1 MLEAVSNPVRVA
13 SSRMSETFYG
23 PNGRVW
29 VALFLVALGFLLA
42 SFLPTINL
50 PWVEEDDYYGAL
62 YSQAAHNNLRAGL
75 CVTGGVPVTLY
86 FGPLPI
92 PRDAYYVHHPVLM
105 PLMVTA
111 AVAIFGEREWSVKL
125 VPILCSV
132 ASALFLWLLVR
143 DAMGRRAAALA
154 TAFFVTLPMELH
166 YGDMVDFEPPLLMWM
181 IAALVCLRYW
191 HVRGTNVWIVLAGF
205 CCSGAMW
212 TDWPGYLFVLSI
224 SIWLLWRKERSARF
238 FGIALLAIAA
248 ASGTLFLLQ
257 IRHVNPGSWRDL
269 WTAITMRLGN
279 GVAAGSSHID
289 PAAELHFTF
298 GKWARRILQSL
309 GQDYLSWT
317 WGFVLLGTIFLVRN
331 RKSSDWRW
339 LGWAILQMA
348 AAGIPYMLLLRNWS
362 YIHDWASFSLIGAIS
377 IQSGLGLEGLMEWM
391 DRSTVKF
398 FQPVGAIAI
407 VILFVFLSATGFM
420 QAEAQRSQLTMLD
433 GQVSEPARLAPD
445 MGRYLQR
452 AFPADTTIL
461 CNFDPNYSALSYYAQ
476 RTILRNVG
484 TADEWKD
491 ALDDSERLGGIL
503 WMGAP
508 STPEILAVLPKD
520 EVQQVEIDRIRF
532 AVWRPGR

>member
-1 MLEAVSNPVRVA
+1 
-13 SSRMSETFYG
+13 MSETFYS

-42 SFLPTINL
+42 SLLPTINL
-50 PWVEEDDYYGAL
+50 PWVEEDDYYAAL

-111 AVAIFGEREWSVKL
+111 AVAIFGEREWSVRL

-154 TAFFVTLPMELH
+154 AAFFVTLPMELH
-166 YGDMVDFEPPLLMWM
+166 YGDMVDFEPPILTLML
-181 IAALVCLRYW
+181 AALVCLRYW
-191 HVRGTNVWIVLAGF
+191 HVRGTNVWIALAGF
-205 CCSGAMW
+205 CCGGAMW

-224 SIWLLWRKERSARF
+224 SIWLLLRKERSARF

-257 IRHVNPGSWRDL
+257 IRHLNPGSWRDL
-269 WTAITMRLGN
+269 WTAVTIRLGN
-279 GVAAGSSHID
+279 GVAAGSSQID

-298 GKWARRILQSL
+298 GKWVRRILQSL

-339 LGWAILQMA
+339 LGWAVLQMGGGGDSLHA
-348 AAGIPYMLLLRNWS
+348 AAAQLVVYSRLGEFLFDRGHFYSERPW
-362 YIHDWASFSLIGAIS
+362 IGRS
-377 IQSGLGLEGLMEWM
+377 DGM
-391 DRSTVKF
+391 DGSQYGK
-398 FQPVGAIAI
+398 I
-407 VILFVFLSATGFM
+407 LSAC
-420 QAEAQRSQLTMLD
+420 RRDRYSHP
-433 GQVSEPARLAPD
+433 VRLPEREGTHAGGGATLP
-445 MGRYLQR
+445 
-452 AFPADTTIL
+452 THH
-461 CNFDPNYSALSYYAQ
+461 
-476 RTILRNVG
+476 VG
-484 TADEWKD
+484 WT
-491 ALDDSERLGGIL
+491 S
-503 WMGAP
+503 
-508 STPEILAVLPKD
+508 V
-520 EVQQVEIDRIRF
+520 
-532 AVWRPGR
+532 

>member
-143 DAMGRRAAALA
+143 DAMRRRAAALV

-166 YGDMVDFEPPLLMWM
+166 YGDMVDFEPPILTLML
-181 IAALVCLRYW
+181 AALVCLRYW

-205 CCSGAMW
+205 CCGGAMW

-224 SIWLLWRKERSARF
+224 SIWLLLRKERSARF

-269 WTAITMRLGN
+269 WTAVTMRLGN
-279 GVAAGSSHID
+279 GVAAGHRRSIRPRSCISRLVNGCDESFRVSVKITFPGRGDLFYWERFSSCAIGNCRTGAGSD
-289 PAAELHFTF
+289 GLSC
-298 GKWARRILQSL
+298 KWRRRE
-309 GQDYLSWT
+309 
-317 WGFVLLGTIFLVRN
+317 FL
-331 RKSSDWRW
+331 
-339 LGWAILQMA
+339 
-348 AAGIPYMLLLRNWS
+348 
-362 YIHDWASFSLIGAIS
+362 
-377 IQSGLGLEGLMEWM
+377 
-391 DRSTVKF
+391 TCCCC
-398 FQPVGAIAI
+398 
-407 VILFVFLSATGFM
+407 ATGRIFM
-420 QAEAQRSQLTMLD
+420 TGR
-433 GQVSEPARLAPD
+433 VSL
-445 MGRYLQR
+445 
-452 AFPADTTIL
+452 
-461 CNFDPNYSALSYYAQ
+461 
-476 RTILRNVG
+476 
-484 TADEWKD
+484 
-491 ALDDSERLGGIL
+491 
-503 WMGAP
+503 
-508 STPEILAVLPKD
+508 
-520 EVQQVEIDRIRF
+520 
-532 AVWRPGR
+532 